1 LVTLCI
7 AIAAVVICACAPAD
21 DARPTVGVILIS
33 LDTLRA
39 DHLGCYGGDRPTS
52 PFLDELADRGVL
64 FENTVVQVP
73 GTLPSHMT
81 MLTGL
86 LPAQHAV
93 LPPDGVLSDDI
104 PLLQERLAGVGV
116 RTAGFTEGGYVS
128 GRFGFSRGFE
138 VFSDDARKSNT
149 DIEDVF
155 QRGVDFLRSLGDD
168 DRFFLFLHTYAI
180 HDPYYPPPPYTD
192 RYLPDADDRELAGF
206 EPYPLDGLRPPGPEL
221 RRDQRDR
228 HRAAVR
234 FVRDA
239 LPEGAPMPT
248 GPNLV
253 DVNRGRR
260 QPPSDEVLATY
271 TALYDATINYVD
283 DVLRSLFFRL
293 GELGLADRTIVIIT
307 SDHGEEF
314 LEHGRLTHEQVY
326 DECLRV
332 PLLVVGPAVATG
344 RRIPELVMTV
354 DMTPTILDLLDVPS
368 PGTLA
373 GRSLVPALR
382 PDSPVIDDRDAHA
395 VGIVDPSEALYRHRS
410 GELYQIV
417 VHRLAS
423 RDGFPW
429 IEREVELESFGA
441 TLELEILSYHRRRA
455 IEVEVDGAAVATL
468 DVGTSWQPVSVPLGA
483 DGTKHVIRL
492 RSATCDS
499 PAEVAGSR
507 DTRCLGFRIRGF
519 PDRRTELYNLD
530 HDPRSATDLSVEAPG
545 VARELLDGLDAFRRA
560 PVAAASSAPLDE
572 ATLERLRE
580 LGYIQ

>member
-1 LVTLCI
+1 MGIVAALVSG
-7 AIAAVVICACAPAD
+7 CAPSGD
-21 DARPTVGVILIS
+21 HRPTTGVILIS

-39 DHLGCYGGDRPTS
+39 DHLGCYGGPRPTS
-52 PFLDELADRGVL
+52 PFVDGLAERGVL
-64 FENTVVQVP
+64 FDNCVVQVP

-104 PLLQERLAGVGV
+104 PLLQEMLAGAGV

-138 VFSDDARKSNT
+138 RFSDDARKSNT

-155 QRGVDFLRSLGDD
+155 VRGIDFLRSLDDD

-206 EPYPLDGLRPPGPEL
+206 EPYPMDGLQPPSPTL
-221 RRDQRDR
+221 RRNQRDR
-228 HRAAVR
+228 HRAALR
-234 FVRDA
+234 FVRSV
-239 LPEGAPMPT
+239 LPVGAAMPT

-253 DVNRGRR
+253 DVNRGR
-260 QPPSDEVLATY
+260 QPPPSDEVLATY

-283 DVLRSLFFRL
+283 DVLRSLFYRL
-293 GELGLADRTIVIIT
+293 GELGLADRTVVIIT

-332 PLLVVGPAVATG
+332 PLVVVGPAVATG

-354 DMTPTILDLLDVPS
+354 DLTPTILDLLDVAPR
-368 PGTLA
+368 GTLA
-373 GRSLVPALR
+373 GRSLAPALR
-382 PDSPVIDDRDAHA
+382 PEAPVIDDRDAHA
-395 VGIVDPSEALYRHRS
+395 VGVVDPSEALYRRRS
-410 GELYQIV
+410 GELYQVV

-429 IEREVELESFGA
+429 VEREVELESFDG

-455 IEVEVDGAAVATL
+455 VEVEVDGVATTTL
-468 DVGTSWQPVSVPLGA
+468 EVGVAWQPVTLDLGA
-483 DGTKHVIRL
+483 AGEKHVIRF
-492 RSATCDS
+492 RSASCDS
-499 PAEVAGSR
+499 PAEVSDSR
-507 DTRCLGFRIRGF
+507 DTRCLAFRIRGF
-519 PDRRTELYNLD
+519 PDRRTELFDLD
-530 HDPRSATDLSVEAPG
+530 RDPESARDLSAEAPG

-560 PVAAASSAPLDE
+560 PVAAAESAPLDE